1 MDTPPFEHLG
11 KFLER
16 IKNIGFFE
24 RLFSWKTTVSL
35 GYDAYGEYQQLQN
48 TLRKKDQ
55 DITDL
60 TAQVR
65 DTSKDIEL
73 QKQTLGQV
81 QNDLAREQNRAQS
94 LSDKVNDKESAR
106 AKLEATLY
114 ETITNTDETIL
125 RLKEDLVN
133 LKSKNEDLVRKI
145 GERENETGGLR
156 ESDKKNQ
163 ETIGQ
168 LKGNLLESELKY
180 RQLNDQ
186 FIEAQKALAEFSQK
200 EETRTHEHD
209 QRITALQELKKQL
222 DDDRLRVQQEHDEEV
237 NKKFEEMEQTWKKH
251 EEVVEQSLRSICQ
264 RHTIEYCDKEK
275 FPFSTKKPD
284 NAVIIADQYVI
295 FDAKSPKNSDELG
308 NFPTYIKNQA
318 EAAKK
323 YTKEDNVKKDIFL
336 VVPANTLQFLDD
348 YHLDM
353 ADYQVYVVTH
363 ECLEP
368 VVLALR
374 KIEDYQFVDQLSP
387 EDRENICHVI
397 GKFAHATKR
406 RMQIDTY
413 FFNEFLGLLKSCESL
428 PEDILQKVVDYEK
441 AEKLNP
447 PMEKRKKLIPIKE
460 LEHDV
465 RVSTKE
471 AEAREIDITAV
482 TKEKIETIP
491 LDKYLE

>member
-1 MDTPPFEHLG
+1 MDTPLFEHLG
-11 KFLER
+11 RFLER
-16 IKNIGFFE
+16 IKNVGFFE
-24 RLFSWKTTVSL
+24 RIFSWKTIVSL
-35 GYDAYGEYQQLQN
+35 GYDAYGEYQQIQE
-48 TLRKKDQ
+48 TLRRKDQ
-55 DITDL
+55 DIADL

-65 DTSKDIEL
+65 DISKDLEL

-81 QNDLAREQNRAQS
+81 QSDLAKEQNRAQ
-94 LSDKVNDKESAR
+94 LFSDKAGEKESER
-106 AKLEATLY
+106 AKLETRLS
-114 ETITNTDETIL
+114 ETITNTDEIIL
-125 RLKEDLVN
+125 GLKGQLIDLT
-133 LKSKNEDLVRKI
+133 SKNEDLTRRI
-145 GERENETGGLR
+145 TENEKKAGGLI

-163 ETIGQ
+163 ENI
-168 LKGNLLESELKY
+168 SELKGDLLEAELTY
-180 RQLNDQ
+180 RQLNTQ

-222 DDDRLRVQQEHDEEV
+222 DDDRLRVQQEHDAEV
-237 NKKFEEMEQTWKKH
+237 NKKFEEMEQTWRKH
-251 EEVVEQSLRSICQ
+251 EEMVEQALRSICQ

-284 NAVIIADQYVI
+284 NAIIIADQYVI
-295 FDAKSPKNSDELG
+295 FDAKSPKNSDEIG
-308 NFPTYIKNQA
+308 NFRNYIKSQA

-323 YTKEDNVKKDIFL
+323 YAKEENVKKDIFL
-336 VVPANTLQFLDD
+336 VVPANTLQFLED

-374 KIEDYQFVDQLSP
+374 KVEEYQFVDQLSP

-413 FFNEFLGLLKSCESL
+413 FFNEFLGLLKTCESL

-465 RVSTKE
+465 KVSTKE
-471 AEAREIDITAV
+471 AEAREIDVTAV

>member
-1 MDTPPFEHLG
+1 MDSPPFEHLG
-11 KFLER
+11 RFLER
-16 IKNIGFFE
+16 IKNVGFFE
-24 RLFSWKTTVSL
+24 RLFSWKTIVSL
-35 GYDAYGEYQQLQN
+35 GYDAYGEYQQIQN

-55 DITDL
+55 DIADL
-60 TAQVR
+60 TAHVR
-65 DTSKDIEL
+65 DISKDLEL
-73 QKQTLGQV
+73 QKQTLGQA
-81 QNDLAREQNRAQS
+81 QNDLIKEQNRVQS
-94 LSDKVNDKESAR
+94 LNDKVSEKESAR
-106 AKLEATLY
+106 AKLEATLS

-133 LKSKNEDLVRKI
+133 LKSKNEELVNKI
-145 GERENETGGLR
+145 GERENEAGGLR
-156 ESDKKNQ
+156 ESDKKNTEYIQ
-163 ETIGQ
+163 NLNENISSLTTKIELLNTLYTEAKETIAKLRENEEERGR
-168 LKGNLLESELKY
+168 LYEARVTEL
-180 RQLNDQ
+180 N
-186 FIEAQKALAEFSQK
+186 A
-200 EETRTHEHD
+200 
-209 QRITALQELKKQL
+209 LKKQL
-222 DDDRLRVQQEHDEEV
+222 DDDLLRVQQEHDAEIH
-237 NKKFEEMEQTWKKH
+237 KKFEEMEQTWRKH

-284 NAVIIADQYVI
+284 NAIIIADQYVI

-308 NFPTYIKNQA
+308 NFRNYIKIQA

-323 YTKEDNVKKDIFL
+323 YAKEENVKKDIFL
-336 VVPANTLQFLDD
+336 VVPANTLQFLED

-374 KIEDYQFVDQLSP
+374 KVEDYQFVDQLSP

-413 FFNEFLGLLKSCESL
+413 FFNEFLGLLRSCESL
-428 PEDILQKVVDYEK
+428 PEDIMKKVVEFEK
-441 AEKLNP
+441 AEKMNP
-447 PMEKRKKLIPIKE
+447 PMEKRKKLIPTKD
-460 LEHDV
+460 LEREV
-465 RVSTKE
+465 KSITKK
-471 AEAREIDITAV
+471 AEAYEIDVTAV